1 MDTINLKIPF
11 TKKAWAKEQ
20 GCKWDPDGKT
30 WYIPVDKNKACLQEY
45 IKNPTIVER
54 DIVKK
59 RWEYELETNPYAKML
74 EDKEAIDKKYK
85 KNIGKLLV
93 KVLEKNYD

>member
-11 TKKAWAKEQ
+11 HIKEWAKKH
-20 GCKWDPDGKT
+20 GCRWDRDGKT

-45 IKNPTIVER
+45 IKDRTIVVR
-54 DIVKK
+54 DIAKK

-74 EDKEAIDKKYK
+74 EEDEEHKNNIKK
-85 KNIGKLLV
+85 LMV
-93 KVLEKNYD
+93 KVLNKNLD